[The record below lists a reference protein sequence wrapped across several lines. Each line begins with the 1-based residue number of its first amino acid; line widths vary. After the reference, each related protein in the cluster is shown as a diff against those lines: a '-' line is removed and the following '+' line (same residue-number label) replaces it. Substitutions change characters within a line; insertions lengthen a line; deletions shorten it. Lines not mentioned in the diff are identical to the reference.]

1 MKNQHKNPPT
11 KAFLNNVKWR
21 DLRLMMPSL
30 IKFNQAFKV
39 FSGIEIK
46 EQKTNENLFI

>member
-21 DLRLMMPSL
+21 DLRLMMQV
-30 IKFNQAFKV
+30 NQAFKV

-46 EQKTNENLFI
+46 GKKTNENLFI

>member
-1 MKNQHKNPPT
+1 MKKSTQNPPT

-21 DLRLMMPSL
+21 DLRLMMQV
-30 IKFNQAFKV
+30 NQVFKV

>member
-1 MKNQHKNPPT
+1 MKINPT

-21 DLRLMMPSL
+21 DLRLMMRV
-30 IKFNQAFKV
+30 NQAIKV

>member
-21 DLRLMMPSL
+21 DLRLMMRSSQV
-30 IKFNQAFKV
+30 IKV

>member
-21 DLRLMMPSL
+21 DLRLIMRVQA
-30 IKFNQAFKV
+30 IKDFN
-39 FSGIEIK
+39 GIEIK
-46 EQKTNENLFI
+46 E

>member
-21 DLRLMMPSL
+21 DLRLMMQV
-30 IKFNQAFKV
+30 NQALK
-39 FSGIEIK
+39 SLMGLK
-46 EQKTNENLFI
+46 